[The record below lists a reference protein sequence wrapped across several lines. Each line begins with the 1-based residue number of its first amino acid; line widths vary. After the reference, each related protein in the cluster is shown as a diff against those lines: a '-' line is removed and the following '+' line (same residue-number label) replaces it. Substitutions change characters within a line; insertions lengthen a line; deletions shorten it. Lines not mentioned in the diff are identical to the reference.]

1 MSHNVKVL
9 LIRITILLFLF
20 YMQFIFYSFITYSLL
35 YIEETEVILLVKRVC
50 FALLGSLFC
59 VSE

>member
-1 MSHNVKVL
+1 
-9 LIRITILLFLF
+9 
-20 YMQFIFYSFITYSLL
+20 MQFIFYSFITYFLL

-50 FALLGSLFC
+50 FALHGSLFC